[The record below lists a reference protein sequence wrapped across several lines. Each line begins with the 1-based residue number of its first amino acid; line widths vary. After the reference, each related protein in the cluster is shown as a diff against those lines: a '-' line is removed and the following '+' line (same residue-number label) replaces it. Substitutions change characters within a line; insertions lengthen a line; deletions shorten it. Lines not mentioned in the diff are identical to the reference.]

1 MAEFPP
7 GFIGRIGDGFRK
19 NHWFRPLKPRF
30 WDKSREFCSTVIGF
44 KPRPP
49 GIFSH
54 GFQSKSARGT
64 EERAQIF
71 LTGHLRRHSPLRNFF
86 VYAAR
91 TRLSANWA
99 TRVYAAHNSWFHET
113 FLTIFGF
120 FFKMIWVL
128 LCIFKV
134 IFALFFK
141 STLECFLHAL
151 RLYQISKLGYGMF
164 SDYNVSFLHFYCLE
178 VSSRSRFKSNHFIVQ
193 MHFQSKN

>member
-113 FLTIFGF
+113 FLTIFRF

-141 STLECFLHAL
+141 STLECFCMLWGFIRFQSLVMECSATL
-151 RLYQISKLGYGMF
+151 MF
-164 SDYNVSFLHFYCLE
+164 HFYTSTLY
-178 VSSRSRFKSNHFIVQ
+178 
-193 MHFQSKN
+193 

>member
-64 EERAQIF
+64 QERAQIF

-91 TRLSANWA
+91 RRLSANWA
-99 TRVYAAHNSWFHET
+99 TRVYAAHNS
-113 FLTIFGF
+113 
-120 FFKMIWVL
+120 
-128 LCIFKV
+128 
-134 IFALFFK
+134 
-141 STLECFLHAL
+141 
-151 RLYQISKLGYGMF
+151 
-164 SDYNVSFLHFYCLE
+164 
-178 VSSRSRFKSNHFIVQ
+178 
-193 MHFQSKN
+193 

>member
-64 EERAQIF
+64 QERAQIF

-86 VYAAR
+86 VPVPLER
-91 TRLSANWA
+91 TSSRLSAKWA
-99 TRVYAAHNSWFHET
+99 TTKRGSTRQTKSLLMISWHF
-113 FLTIFGF
+113 FGPFFDWFGF
-120 FFKMIWVL
+120 F
-128 LCIFKV
+128 CIVYFQGCV
-134 IFALFFK
+134 CFVFK
-141 STLECFLHAL
+141 STLEFLHCFKLLSDFKA
-151 RLYQISKLGYGMF
+151 QLGYGM
-164 SDYNVSFLHFYCLE
+164 ST
-178 VSSRSRFKSNHFIVQ
+178 VQ
-193 MHFQSKN
+193 PI

>member
-64 EERAQIF
+64 QERAQIF

-113 FLTIFGF
+113 FLTIF
-120 FFKMIWVL
+120 WV
-128 LCIFKV
+128 
-134 IFALFFK
+134 
-141 STLECFLHAL
+141 FLNNDL
-151 RLYQISKLGYGMF
+151 
-164 SDYNVSFLHFYCLE
+164 
-178 VSSRSRFKSNHFIVQ
+178 SSIV
-193 MHFQSKN
+193 HFQGYICFVFQKHFRVFFACFEALSDFKAWLWNVQRL

>member
-64 EERAQIF
+64 QERAQIF

-113 FLTIFGF
+113 FLTIFRF

-164 SDYNVSFLHFYCLE
+164 SDSNVSFLHFYCLE

-193 MHFQSKN
+193 MHFQI

>member
-1 MAEFPP
+1 MSKFPQ

-64 EERAQIF
+64 QERAQIF

-86 VYAAR
+86 LCMPR
-91 TRLSANWA
+91 GRDFPQIGQLGSTQLSWA
-99 TRVYAAHNSWFHET
+99 PNSWFHDT
-113 FLTIFGF
+113 FFTIS
-120 FFKMIWVL
+120 WVL
-128 LCIFKV
+128 FYYDFSSIVHFQGYICFV
-134 IFALFFK
+134 FK

-164 SDYNVSFLHFYCLE
+164 SDSNVSFFHFYFIL
-178 VSSRSRFKSNHFIVQ
+178 SNHFIL
-193 MHFQSKN
+193 

>member
-7 GFIGRIGDGFRK
+7 GFIGRIGDGFRE

-64 EERAQIF
+64 QERAQIF

-193 MHFQSKN
+193 MHFQI

>member
-164 SDYNVSFLHFYCLE
+164 SDSNVSFLHFYCLE
-178 VSSRSRFKSNHFIVQ
+178 VSSSSNFTSNHFIVQ
-193 MHFQSKN
+193 MHFQI

>member
-64 EERAQIF
+64 QERAQIF

-86 VYAAR
+86 LCMPR
-91 TRLSANWA
+91 GRDFPQIGQQGSTQHTTHDFMRL
-99 TRVYAAHNSWFHET
+99 FP
-113 FLTIFGF
+113 TIFGVF
-120 FFKMIWVL
+120 LVMIWVL

-178 VSSRSRFKSNHFIVQ
+178 VSSRSNFKSNHFIVQ
-193 MHFQSKN
+193 MHFQI